1 MKESAM
7 ASRSARLPDRFPVG
21 TKLVI
26 EGRSGGPVSRY
37 LEFPDGTFCPL
48 PARPAAP
55 ARSPNRKARA
65 AKRRSARVV
74 SRRA

>member
-1 MKESAM
+1 M
-7 ASRSARLPDRFPVG
+7 ASRSARLPDHFPVG

-48 PARPAAP
+48 PARPAGP
-55 ARSPNRKARA
+55 ANRKARA
-65 AKRRSARVV
+65 AQRRTARVV
-74 SRRA
+74 SRRT

>member
-1 MKESAM
+1 LIAIKESVM

-26 EGRSGGPVSRY
+26 EGRRGGPVSRY

-48 PARPAAP
+48 PARPAHP
-55 ARSPNRKARA
+55 VNRKARA
-65 AKRRSARVV
+65 AKRRTARVV

>member
-1 MKESAM
+1 M

-48 PARPAAP
+48 PARPP
-55 ARSPNRKARA
+55 VRKARA
-65 AKRRSARVV
+65 AQRRTARVV
-74 SRRA
+74 SRRT